1 MACPPRKLLDF
12 RSSEIVSD
20 AFVSVIATYCAGGEW
35 RSGLYIAVSGVLY
48 QTREC
53 ARE

>member
-1 MACPPRKLLDF
+1 MLVWLASSGFLDF

-35 RSGLYIAVSGVLY
+35 RSGLYIAVSGV
-48 QTREC
+48 
-53 ARE
+53 